1 MGPICSLYIL
11 LHNYSKKIDHHHKS
25 SLEENAILVK
35 ELQRQ
40 QELIKEMQQDHKS
53 ELSKMNRKLQRAYHD
68 RDSLIETLA
77 DMEKRQKH
85 LQNKLSLANETMS
98 QQISLREHQQSI
110 KELQQMLDELMAT
123 HEAVT
128 TAQADK
134 LKSLKREKKSLTSKL
149 AEAKNIIVELES
161 QCTGLHK
168 VNRKLKEEMDRLQ
181 ENMEMSRD
189 RENFVHNELSKAIL
203 KVEKTTVER
212 DALAQLAHSQQLTT
226 ERAVEKR
233 KKDKTTIKHLKR
245 KLNQPQLATGEA
257 VTIDEID
264 YAYSTDHEL
273 AWQQEHCQE
282 AIKHI
287 RSLERSKQEE
297 LRKTTSSL
305 R

>member
-1 MGPICSLYIL
+1 
-11 LHNYSKKIDHHHKS
+11 
-25 SLEENAILVK
+25 
-35 ELQRQ
+35 
-40 QELIKEMQQDHKS
+40 
-53 ELSKMNRKLQRAYHD
+53 
-68 RDSLIETLA
+68 
-77 DMEKRQKH
+77 
-85 LQNKLSLANETMS
+85 
-98 QQISLREHQQSI
+98 
-110 KELQQMLDELMAT
+110 
-123 HEAVT
+123 
-128 TAQADK
+128 
-134 LKSLKREKKSLTSKL
+134 
-149 AEAKNIIVELES
+149 
-161 QCTGLHK
+161 
-168 VNRKLKEEMDRLQ
+168 MDRLQ

-233 KKDKTTIKHLKR
+233 KKDKTTIKQLKR

-273 AWQQEHCQE
+273 ARQQEHCQE